1 MIANFFEVQYIN
13 HQNKRTRKPQ
23 MLTKAIFPRMFISIM
38 PITLTA
44 NAAIVQYSFQAGRA
58 LNVSSRAASASSEAS
73 AMG

>member
-1 MIANFFEVQYIN
+1 MIANFFEVQYID
-13 HQNKRTRKPQ
+13 HQNKRTRK
-23 MLTKAIFPRMFISIM
+23 TRNNEAIFPRMFISIM